1 MAEKRTIIGIK
12 RAFFFLAA
20 FLMTNA
26 VLNRPVWAHPH
37 VWVTMTSEIAY
48 DPNGQVEGVRH
59 AWSFDE
65 AYSAFAVQG
74 LDTNQ
79 DGTTSR
85 EELQELAKINTESL
99 IEFNYFTVVK
109 ADGKKQEF
117 AAPKDYWLEFD
128 GTNLTLHFTLPLAT
142 AIKAPRTLW
151 VEMYD
156 PTYFVSFSFN
166 EKPEPVTLAG
176 APAGCSLTVNRP
188 KPPETANLQAMG
200 ETFFNTLSSGSDYGA
215 QFASRVL
222 VACP

>member
-99 IEFNYFTVVK
+99 VEFNYFTVVK
-109 ADGKKQEF
+109 ADGKMQEF

-128 GTNLTLHFTLPLAT
+128 GKNLTLHFTLPLAT
-142 AIKAPRTLW
+142 AIKAARTLW

-166 EKPEPVTLAG
+166 EKPDPVMLAG
-176 APAGCSLTVNRP
+176 APAGCSLTVTRP
-188 KPPETANLQAMG
+188 KPPETASLQAMG
-200 ETFFNTLSSGSDYGA
+200 ETFFDTLSAGSDFGA

>member
-1 MAEKRTIIGIK
+1 MLEKRTIIGIK

-26 VLNRPVWAHPH
+26 ALNRPVWAHPH

-109 ADGKKQEF
+109 ADGKKQVS
-117 AAPKDYWLEFD
+117 ADQSCHDKSLQKKIQRW
-128 GTNLTLHFTLPLAT
+128 PLWPVGLRA
-142 AIKAPRTLW
+142 RTSTPGPGG
-151 VEMYD
+151 VR
-156 PTYFVSFSFN
+156 
-166 EKPEPVTLAG
+166 AG
-176 APAGCSLTVNRP
+176 MALAPAADVGAWVAAGNSPLNSQATVPGGCLNH
-188 KPPETANLQAMG
+188 
-200 ETFFNTLSSGSDYGA
+200 SGL
-215 QFASRVL
+215 R
-222 VACP
+222 

>member
-1 MAEKRTIIGIK
+1 MTEKRSIIGIK

-37 VWVTMTSEIAY
+37 VWVTMTSKIAY

-128 GTNLTLHFTLPLAT
+128 GKNLTLHFTLPLAT
-142 AIKAPRTLW
+142 AIKAARTLW

-166 EKPEPVTLAG
+166 EKPDPVMLAG
-176 APAGCSLTVNRP
+176 APAGCSLTVTRP
-188 KPPETANLQAMG
+188 KPPETASLQAMG
-200 ETFFNTLSSGSDYGA
+200 ETFFDTLSAGSDFGA

>member
-109 ADGKKQEF
+109 ADGKMQEF

-128 GTNLTLHFTLPLAT
+128 SKNLTLHFTLPLAV
-142 AIKAPRTLW
+142 AIKAARTLW

-166 EKPEPVTLAG
+166 EKPDPVMLAG
-176 APAGCSLTVNRP
+176 APAGCSLTVTRP
-188 KPPETANLQAMG
+188 KPPETASLQAMG
-200 ETFFNTLSSGSDYGA
+200 ETFFDTLSAGSDFGA

>member
-1 MAEKRTIIGIK
+1 MTEKRSIIGIK

-128 GTNLTLHFTLPLAT
+128 GKNLTLHFTLPLAT
-142 AIKAPRTLW
+142 AIKPARTLW

-166 EKPEPVTLAG
+166 EKPDPVMLAG
-176 APAGCSLTVNRP
+176 APAGCSLTVTRP
-188 KPPETANLQAMG
+188 KPPETASLQAMG
-200 ETFFNTLSSGSDYGA
+200 ETFFDTLSAGSDFGA

>member
-1 MAEKRTIIGIK
+1 MAEKRSIIGIK
-12 RAFFFLAA
+12 RAFFFLTA
-20 FLMTNA
+20 FLITIA

-109 ADGKKQEF
+109 ADGKKQDF

-128 GTNLTLHFTLPLAT
+128 GKNLTLHFTLPLAT
-142 AIKAPRTLW
+142 AIKAARTLW
-151 VEMYD
+151 V
-156 PTYFVSFSFN
+156 
-166 EKPEPVTLAG
+166 
-176 APAGCSLTVNRP
+176 
-188 KPPETANLQAMG
+188 
-200 ETFFNTLSSGSDYGA
+200 
-215 QFASRVL
+215 
-222 VACP
+222 

>member
-26 VLNRPVWAHPH
+26 VLNRPVSAHPH

-109 ADGKKQEF
+109 ADGKMQEF

-128 GTNLTLHFTLPLAT
+128 GKNLTLHFTLPLAT
-142 AIKAPRTLW
+142 AIKAARTLW

-166 EKPEPVTLAG
+166 EKPDPVMLAG
-176 APAGCSLTVNRP
+176 APAGCSLTVTRP
-188 KPPETANLQAMG
+188 KPPETASLQAMG
-200 ETFFNTLSSGSDYGA
+200 ETFFDTLSAGSDFGA

>member
-109 ADGKKQEF
+109 ADGKMQEF

-128 GTNLTLHFTLPLAT
+128 GKNLTLHFTLPLAT
-142 AIKAPRTLW
+142 AIKAARTLW

-166 EKPEPVTLAG
+166 EKPDPVMLAG
-176 APAGCSLTVNRP
+176 APAGCSLTVTRP
-188 KPPETANLQAMG
+188 KPPETASLQAMG
-200 ETFFNTLSSGSDYGA
+200 ETFFDTLSAGSDFGA

>member
-128 GTNLTLHFTLPLAT
+128 GKNLTLHFTLPLAT
-142 AIKAPRTLW
+142 AIKPARTLW

-166 EKPEPVTLAG
+166 EKPDPVMLAG
-176 APAGCSLTVNRP
+176 APAGCSLTVTRP
-188 KPPETANLQAMG
+188 KPPETASLQAMG
-200 ETFFNTLSSGSDYGA
+200 ETFFDTLSAGSDFGA

>member
-1 MAEKRTIIGIK
+1 MTEKWTIIGIK

-109 ADGKKQEF
+109 ADGKMQEF

-128 GTNLTLHFTLPLAT
+128 GKNLTLHFTLPLAT
-142 AIKAPRTLW
+142 AIKPARTLW

-166 EKPEPVTLAG
+166 EKPDPVMLAG
-176 APAGCSLTVNRP
+176 APAGCSLTVTRP
-188 KPPETANLQAMG
+188 KPPETASLQAMG
-200 ETFFNTLSSGSDYGA
+200 ETFFDTLSAGSDFGA

>member
-1 MAEKRTIIGIK
+1 MTEKRSIIGIK

-99 IEFNYFTVVK
+99 VEFNYFTVMK
-109 ADGKKQEF
+109 ADGKMQEF

-128 GTNLTLHFTLPLAT
+128 GKNLTLHFTLPLAT
-142 AIKAPRTLW
+142 AIKAARTLW

-166 EKPEPVTLAG
+166 EKPDPVMLAG
-176 APAGCSLTVNRP
+176 APAGCSLTVTRP
-188 KPPETANLQAMG
+188 KPPETASLQAMG
-200 ETFFNTLSSGSDYGA
+200 ETFFDTLSAGSDFGA

>member
-1 MAEKRTIIGIK
+1 MTEKRSIIGIK

-99 IEFNYFTVVK
+99 VEFNYFTVVK
-109 ADGKKQEF
+109 ADGKMQEF

-128 GTNLTLHFTLPLAT
+128 GKNLTLHFTLPLAT
-142 AIKAPRTLW
+142 AIKAARTLW

-166 EKPEPVTLAG
+166 EKPDPVMLAG
-176 APAGCSLTVNRP
+176 APAGCSLTVTRP
-188 KPPETANLQAMG
+188 KPPETASLQAMG
-200 ETFFNTLSSGSDYGA
+200 ETFFDTLSAGSDFGA

>member
-1 MAEKRTIIGIK
+1 MTEKRSIIGIK

-109 ADGKKQEF
+109 ADGKMQEF

-128 GTNLTLHFTLPLAT
+128 GKNLTLHFTLPLAT
-142 AIKAPRTLW
+142 AIKAARTLW

-166 EKPEPVTLAG
+166 EKPDPVMLAG
-176 APAGCSLTVNRP
+176 APAGCSLTVTRP
-188 KPPETANLQAMG
+188 KPPETASLQAMG
-200 ETFFNTLSSGSDYGA
+200 ETFFDTLSAGSDFGA